1 MNLSLE
7 HLPDSAKDLLDVISL
22 AAVFALVQK
31 LGGTRLRVHANPS
44 DDLIALI
51 GRDDA
56 VRLSYIY
63 KHLVI
68 SIPKC
73 RKALMITRDQ
83 AILQGRREGK
93 GLAELAIKHDLTEV
107 GISLALRRAEKFE
120 YQQRVA
126 KATQLDIFSL

>member
-31 LGGTRLRVHANPS
+31 LGGTRLRVHASPS
-44 DDLIALI
+44 DELIALI
-51 GRDDA
+51 GMDDA
-56 VRLSYIY
+56 IRLSRIY

-68 SIPKC
+68 AIPKC
-73 RKALMITRDQ
+73 KKALMITRDQ
-83 AILQGRREGK
+83 AILQEKREGK

-107 GISLALRRAEKFE
+107 GISLCLRRAEKFE
-120 YQQRVA
+120 YQQRVE
-126 KATQLDIFSL
+126 KALQLDIFK